1 MQYGNIINNVNVST
15 NGNVNIVQSFV
26 CNGDVVE
33 NNMLIGRKT
42 VFDERI
48 ESIINDIA
56 NDDLRT
62 RCNAL
67 VRRIVDRFG
76 AMRTAQFLSY
86 LHDNGFF
93 NAPASTKWHLAYAG
107 GLLAHSINVA
117 EQMIKLAASYGVDSI
132 ESCAVIGFFHDVCK
146 MDAYVYDKASGKF
159 KWNKNRLFDVTNDS
173 EHGELSVKR
182 ISAFLPLSDAEKAA
196 IEWHMGL
203 YDWRLNPPR
212 NASDMTADEILSNIK
227 AMRQKYE
234 DTCNQYSMVKL
245 AHIADMIAS
254 QIVEKD

>member
-1 MQYGNIINNVNVST
+1 MKYGNVINSVNVST
-15 NGNVNIVQSFV
+15 NVNVNIVQSFV

-33 NNMLIGRKT
+33 NNMRIGRKT

-48 ESIINDIA
+48 ESIIDDIA

-107 GLLAHSINVA
+107 GLLEHSINVA
-117 EQMIKLAASYGVDSI
+117 EQMIKLAASYGGDSI
-132 ESCAVIGFFHDVCK
+132 ESCAVIGLFHDVCK

-159 KWNKNRLFDVTNDS
+159 KWNKNRLSDVTNDS

-212 NASDMTADEILSNIK
+212 NASGMTADEILSNIK

-234 DTCNQYSMVKL
+234 DTCNQHSMVKL